1 MGGAPV
7 RPQEQV
13 QFSSQR
19 YLAAAAMMSRFAI
32 KHKRK
37 FDFTW
42 LVGHVNSNIIR
53 FEQVCELGPNE
64 LLFFFVIG
72 YLPRSKYGPLMY
84 DTVMGGRTPH
94 HEVMTAGDTTTG
106 TTILPTTPPP
116 PLLLDPSNRRSAT
129 RSESK
134 DLYHRPNTT
143 TVRDSL
149 RGNAPLRCD
158 FNTIELPR
166 WW

>member
-1 MGGAPV
+1 MSKNRHTSGWFLFFCVLHHSLFLLNAASS
-7 RPQEQV
+7 V
-13 QFSSQR
+13 QPSPNYRQPKTR
-19 YLAAAAMMSRFAI
+19 
-32 KHKRK
+32 
-37 FDFTW
+37 
-42 LVGHVNSNIIR
+42 IIH

-84 DTVMGGRTPH
+84 ATVMGGRTPH

-106 TTILPTTPPP
+106 ATILPTTPPP

-158 FNTIELPR
+158 FNTIELP
-166 WW
+166 WWW

>member
-1 MGGAPV
+1 MAVVVSSGGAATMTRNRGRQWMGEKERKKKV
-7 RPQEQV
+7 
-13 QFSSQR
+13 
-19 YLAAAAMMSRFAI
+19 SRSFA
-32 KHKRK
+32 RS
-37 FDFTW
+37 
-42 LVGHVNSNIIR
+42 LRRGIIR

-84 DTVMGGRTPH
+84 ATVMGGRTPH

-158 FNTIELPR
+158 FNTIELP
-166 WW
+166 WWW